1 MNVDFPTPVSPNNNT
16 LISVTGS
23 DDGSGGGSGGGGGG
37 GGGGGRSTSER
48 IGCSGGDGFMTTLV
62 GRFDDEGDFLSFD
75 FTGSGADFDRGP
87 CGSGS

>member
-16 LISVTGS
+16 LISVTGG
-23 DDGSGGGSGGGGGG
+23 DDDSGGG

-48 IGCSGGDGFMTTLV
+48 IGCSGGDGFTTTLV
-62 GRFDDEGDFLSFD
+62 GRIDDEGDFLSFD